1 MVINFVLESEPE
13 DKPKRKRFDDYPIHD
28 LESWSKMPS
37 ISWLVDN
44 LIPAQGTG
52 SLYGPTGHYK
62 SFVAI
67 SIAGCINTGTP
78 LAGKKINKQGRSLF
92 CLTEGF
98 SGFGYRLRGWEQY
111 HGDTPLLA
119 NFWRFPV
126 DLSANQ
132 KVDELIERIRDAGI
146 PDLRLIF
153 IDTWIKSIGAIQ
165 TNSDIE
171 TIACIKNME
180 RIAAAFNCFVFAID
194 YAGKDADRGL
204 RGSSVKNQG
213 VDVVIKVKAEDR
225 DVSLFTEKLKEGDT
239 TVLNHTFK
247 VRQVEVKPPVGQEAN
262 EQWRIMDGNLRQTLV
277 VDFGE
282 TKRKSCETKARDLFE
297 DGLDED
303 MVRSQLKQEY
313 SKAQVS
319 KALSK
324 IRNSDGNFQET
335 N

>member
-1 MVINFVLESEPE
+1 MNWECQTL
-13 DKPKRKRFDDYPIHD
+13 
-28 LESWSKMPS
+28 
-37 ISWLVDN
+37 
-44 LIPAQGTG
+44 
-52 SLYGPTGHYK
+52 
-62 SFVAI
+62 
-67 SIAGCINTGTP
+67 
-78 LAGKKINKQGRSLF
+78 
-92 CLTEGF
+92 LT
-98 SGFGYRLRGWEQY
+98 
-111 HGDTPLLA
+111 
-119 NFWRFPV
+119 NFWSFPV

-225 DVSLFTEKLKEGDT
+225 DVSLFTEKLKEEDT
-239 TVLNHTFK
+239 SVLNHTFK

-262 EQWRIMDGNLRQTLV
+262 EQWRITDGNSRQTLV

-282 TKRKSCETKARDLFE
+282 IKRKSCETKARELFD

-303 MVRSQLKQEY
+303 MVGRQLQQEY
-313 SKAQVS
+313 SKAQAS
-319 KALSK
+319 KALKKNPYFCWKLPGNQLKPPCSFPFLHPLGGKKTVASYLIHDPVVHSLKTLLNVISTHSLMPHSK
-324 IRNSDGNFQET
+324 
-335 N
+335 